1 MIFSCTFNQL
11 GNVFLHFLNFVLL
24 WIISFS
30 SLSFFTAFISK
41 TREEEKEAAYE
52 GKTSKRRI
60 VRKLKNNKAIS
71 FTKFKNKVVI
81 RM

>member
-11 GNVFLHFLNFVLL
+11 GNVFLHFLNFILL

-30 SLSFFTAFISK
+30 SLSFFTFFISK
-41 TREEEKEAAYE
+41 TREEKEAAYE